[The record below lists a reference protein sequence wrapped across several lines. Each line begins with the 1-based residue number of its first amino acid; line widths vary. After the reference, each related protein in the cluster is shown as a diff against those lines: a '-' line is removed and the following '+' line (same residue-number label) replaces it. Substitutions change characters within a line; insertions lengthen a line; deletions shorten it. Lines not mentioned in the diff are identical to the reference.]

1 MKTVPWALC
10 RPSIVMMMRAA
21 DAGPAMKINVATK
34 EKNRLRQR
42 MLGFAPLEVAHLSPV
57 ANKPGGEE
65 SLKHEAM
72 VGADRRCVRSRQSR
86 VLGSPA
92 GAPSATES
100 LDSVQGVSV
109 SLLRLNRES
118 RVKNAHDA
126 FPSVEGPVLQR
137 RFDRA

>member
-42 MLGFAPLEVAHLSPV
+42 MLGFAPLEVAHF
-57 ANKPGGEE
+57 KPGGEE

-92 GAPSATES
+92 GAPSATER

-118 RVKNAHDA
+118 RVKNARDVV
-126 FPSVEGPVLQR
+126 PNVEGPVLQR
-137 RFDRA
+137 RFDRAVPKRE